1 MRDNLRRFVITQ
13 DTSFT
18 AIFVSRESVESSDST
33 GAGLQLL
40 PNPAKGKVEVLCG
53 SRMVR
58 VEIIDA
64 QGRQVLEQPTDGT
77 SASLDISRLSEGLY
91 TVIAHTVVGTSSR
104 RLVVK

>member
-1 MRDNLRRFVITQ
+1 M
-13 DTSFT
+13 
-18 AIFVSRESVESSDST
+18 
-33 GAGLQLL
+33 
-40 PNPAKGKVEVLCG
+40 EVLCG
-53 SRMVR
+53 NRMVR

-91 TVIAHTVVGTSSR
+91 TVIVHTVVGTSSR